1 MDHMAAVRAL
11 AALAQESR
19 LTIFRR
25 LVEAGPRGL
34 PAGDIA
40 KAAGVSA
47 TVFSFHIKE
56 LERAGLV
63 TASRQGRYI
72 RYALHVE
79 VVRQLLSF
87 LADDC
92 CGGQSELCGAV
103 FGRVSRIC
111 SDGETGND

>member
-25 LVEAGPRGL
+25 LVEAGPNGL
-34 PAGDIA
+34 AAGDIA
-40 KAAGVSA
+40 KAAGVGP

-56 LERAGLV
+56 LERAGFV
-63 TASRQGRYI
+63 NASRQGRYI

-79 VVRQLLSF
+79 GVRQLLSF
-87 LADDC
+87 LVDDC
-92 CGGQSELCGAV
+92 CGGHPELCGAV
-103 FGRVSRIC
+103 FASASRIC
-111 SDGETGND
+111 INRETCDE